1 MENSLDIIKFLY
13 ALLKRW
19 WIIALTTI
27 LALIIG
33 IVLNWYVFVPIY
45 EASTTLYIRSINS
58 SYSNNTSASD
68 YSSLLVETQLIKD
81 YREIIKSRLVVG
93 EVMTRLGLNDES
105 LSLVASRIVVTSKTD
120 TRILQIS
127 VKDADNK
134 KATDIANKT
143 AEVFSEKVSDIMKVG
158 NINIIDKAI
167 TPTLPVSPNKQLNM
181 MLAII
186 LGLGV
191 GVVIILLIELLD
203 TTIKTPDDIKNH
215 YDLPVFGVIP
225 YVEDSEKKQKLMHK
239 KRKEKK
245 RVKKDNFVMK

>member
-1 MENSLDIIKFLY
+1 MENSLDIIKILY

-19 WIIALTTI
+19 WIIALTTT

-33 IVLNWYVFVPIY
+33 IILNWYVFVPIY

-58 SYSNNTSASD
+58 SDSNNTSASD

-186 LGLGV
+186 LGLGA

-203 TTIKTPDDIKNH
+203 RTIKTPDDIKTR

-225 YVEDSEKKQKLMHK
+225 YVEDSKK
-239 KRKEKK
+239 
-245 RVKKDNFVMK
+245 